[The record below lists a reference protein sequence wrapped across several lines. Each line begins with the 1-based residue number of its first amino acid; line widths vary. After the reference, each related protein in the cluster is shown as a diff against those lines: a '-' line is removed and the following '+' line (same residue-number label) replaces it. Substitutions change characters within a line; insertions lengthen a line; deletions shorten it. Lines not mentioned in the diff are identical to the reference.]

1 MGYITERFG
10 GAGKAL
16 SGSDAGG
23 GTVKCQTISS
33 GWHGDEQKGHAKTPK
48 NYPEKVFD
56 EFKELEEQRA
66 KEALEIVQKKQ
77 VLIKWEGERE
87 RAIILQRLG
96 GIESDATLE

>member
-1 MGYITERFG
+1 M
-10 GAGKAL
+10 
-16 SGSDAGG
+16 
-23 GTVKCQTISS
+23 Q
-33 GWHGDEQKGHAKTPK
+33 KTPK

-77 VLIKWEGERE
+77 VLVKWEGERE

-96 GIESDATLE
+96 GIESDETLE